1 MKAKVTIGI
10 VMILIGYAIPAFAQ
24 MTAYANIYAQVVAPV
39 GIEKTADMTFSEI
52 SSSKKS
58 GSVVLSADNTLT
70 ASGIELTQS
79 SKGTIASFSVTGSNQ
94 TTFDVSLPRETF
106 TISDGASTDLMVS
119 NFTSTPSTTNSLQ
132 NSARVIKIGATLQ
145 IPENYAAGN
154 YSAQNSFPV
163 TLNYN

>member
-1 MKAKVTIGI
+1 MKAKVTTGI
-10 VMILIGYAIPAFAQ
+10 VLILIGYAIPAFAQ

-39 GIEKTADMTFSEI
+39 GMEKTADMTFSEI
-52 SSSKKS
+52 ISSKKS

-70 ASGIELTQS
+70 ASGVELTQN

-94 TTFDVSLPRETF
+94 TTFDVSLPKETF
-106 TISDGASTDLMVS
+106 TISSGASTDLMVS
-119 NFTSTPSTTNSLQ
+119 NFTSLPSTSNSLQ
-132 NSARVIKIGATLQ
+132 NSAKVIKIGATLR
-145 IPENYAAGN
+145 IPENHAAGN